1 MIHPQIELI
10 KRINAE
16 SSIYNQ
22 QFKIDSLS
30 IENQKQNIA
39 NTYKPSF
46 TILADA
52 GYISTLTGQYYKHFG
67 SAVGLNLRYLFTME
81 IKENCRLL
89 KTN

>member
-1 MIHPQIELI
+1 MMQMKNQFENDLQILNYLSGTNEKSDIVLIHPQIELI

-39 NTYKPSF
+39 NTYLLSSF
-46 TILADA
+46 SI
-52 GYISTLTGQYYKHFG
+52 ISAA
-67 SAVGLNLRYLFTME
+67 SSR
-81 IKENCRLL
+81 
-89 KTN
+89 